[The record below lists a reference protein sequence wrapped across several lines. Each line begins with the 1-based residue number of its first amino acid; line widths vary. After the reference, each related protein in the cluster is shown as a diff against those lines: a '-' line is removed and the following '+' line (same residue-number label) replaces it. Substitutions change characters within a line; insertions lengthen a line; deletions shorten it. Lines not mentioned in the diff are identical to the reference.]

1 MNFPRAVDCKKAR
14 INSSGGSAPN
24 HAERT
29 AERVSVPTSSRFL
42 LMLVFSVGA
51 IGAAQTAAPALE
63 RGPQEVYRERR
74 MRLIQSIPDGFVVLF
89 GRKFAGEL
97 TYLPFRQ
104 SNNFYYLTGWSQP
117 GAALLLLPD
126 AEPTGAP
133 REILFLPPRNPQEER
148 WTGVKLG
155 PDDPDASARTGFA
168 EVMANDKLPAE
179 LAKAMKRWNK
189 TYALKAGPHSDPG
202 ARQAQ
207 ERLGRLAPR
216 ASKVDVSPQI
226 KKLRMVKSPQEIEF
240 IRKATEASIEAHLT
254 AMKAMRPGMYEYE
267 IAALMKY
274 EFERRGCERPAFP
287 PIVGSGLNSTI
298 LHYEQNRRRMQ
309 SGDLVV
315 LDVGGEYS
323 GYASDITRT
332 LPVGGRFTPRQREI
346 YKMVLGA
353 QNAALKAARPG
364 ASLAR
369 EGPGSLHRIAVEYL
383 EEEGKRLLG
392 ESLSQ
397 YFIHRLGH
405 HVGLSVHDPGD
416 RSVPLAPGMVIT
428 IEPGVYIPEESLGV
442 RIEDMVLITEDGHE
456 LLTRRLPR
464 DPDEIEKWMA
474 EGK

>member
-1 MNFPRAVDCKKAR
+1 MRNP
-14 INSSGGSAPN
+14 PE
-24 HAERT
+24 H
-29 AERVSVPTSSRFL
+29 
-42 LMLVFSVGA
+42 
-51 IGAAQTAAPALE
+51 
-63 RGPQEVYRERR
+63 RG
-74 MRLIQSIPDGFVVLF
+74 
-89 GRKFAGEL
+89 
-97 TYLPFRQ
+97 
-104 SNNFYYLTGWSQP
+104 
-117 GAALLLLPD
+117 
-126 AEPTGAP
+126 
-133 REILFLPPRNPQEER
+133 EILFLPPRNPQEER

-464 DPDEIEKWMA
+464 EPRRD
-474 EGK
+474 